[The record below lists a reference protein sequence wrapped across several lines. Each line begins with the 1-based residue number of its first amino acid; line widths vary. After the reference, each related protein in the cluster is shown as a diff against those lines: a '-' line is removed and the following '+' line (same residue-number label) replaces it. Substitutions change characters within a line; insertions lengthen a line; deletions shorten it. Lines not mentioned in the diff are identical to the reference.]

1 MPSRLGPLDAP
12 GNPRVDFPSRWSW
25 ELTPLSERSVIG
37 FAAAVLVLP
46 LILHGAARAADS
58 GGRPP
63 ITGIADVR
71 LFITDV
77 ADAHTFYE
85 KTVGLPVDSR
95 CGSREIVCLNVNSR
109 QKLELESVPAPA
121 PFNLVARI
129 TFATP
134 NVALMRRYLTSK
146 GLTPGS
152 VSTEPGGARR
162 FEVKD
167 PEGHAIAFLEAPVG
181 SGGSA
186 TRAAPGQ
193 TSVKLIHAGF
203 IVRDRQAED
212 HFYKDILGF
221 HLYWQG
227 GMKEGENS
235 WVSMQVPDGTD
246 WLEYMLN
253 IPASA
258 DRHTRGVMNHFALGV
273 VSIAAARKQLL
284 DNGWQPGEA
293 PKIGR
298 DGKWQ
303 LNLYDPDETRVEF
316 MEFTPVE
323 RPCCS
328 EFTGTHP
335 SATAP

>member
-1 MPSRLGPLDAP
+1 
-12 GNPRVDFPSRWSW
+12 
-25 ELTPLSERSVIG
+25 
-37 FAAAVLVLP
+37 VLVLP
-46 LILHGAARAADS
+46 LVLHLATAADS
-58 GGRPP
+58 GERPP

-71 LFITDV
+71 ILITDV

-85 KTVGLPVDSR
+85 KTVGLPVDSH
-95 CGSREIVCLNVNSR
+95 CGSQPGSLPHEIVCLNVNSR
-109 QKLELESVPAPA
+109 QKLEIEAIPAPA
-121 PFNLVARI
+121 PFNMVARI

-134 NVALMRRYLTSK
+134 NAALMRRYLSSR
-146 GLTPGS
+146 GLMPGALT
-152 VSTEPGGARR
+152 TEPGGARR

-167 PEGHAIAFLEAPVG
+167 PEGHAVSFLEAARG
-181 SGGSA
+181 TAA
-186 TRAAPGQ
+186 TTRPAPGQ

-253 IPASA
+253 IPTSA

-273 VSIAAARKQLL
+273 VSIAAVRKQLL

-303 LNLYDPDETRVEF
+303 LNLYDPDDTRVEF

-328 EFTGTHP
+328 EYTGTHP